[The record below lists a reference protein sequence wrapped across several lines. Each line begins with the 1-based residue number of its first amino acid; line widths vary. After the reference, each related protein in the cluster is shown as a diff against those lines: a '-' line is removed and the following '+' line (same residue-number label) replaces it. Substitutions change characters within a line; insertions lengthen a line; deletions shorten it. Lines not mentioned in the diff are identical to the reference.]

1 MISRLKNIK
10 TVSFLNSK
18 KKIKLAYG
26 TMMEEFMSEIFQKKN
41 QANFVDL
48 EKVLNAIN
56 LEIAIRDNLKKIKSM
71 EQGQ

>member
-1 MISRLKNIK
+1 
-10 TVSFLNSK
+10 
-18 KKIKLAYG
+18 
-26 TMMEEFMSEIFQKKN
+26 MMEEFMSGIFQKKN

-56 LEIAIRDNLKKIKSM
+56 LEIVIRENLKKIKSM